1 MYGSQVNR
9 LGKRE
14 KNAKIKEAACIF
26 PFKYKWKTHNEC
38 FPTEK
43 GPICATSV
51 NERQTLKTYGYCT
64 DKQPKSKSP
73 PKKKLTI
80 RKKKN
85 SKS

>member
-38 FPTEK
+38 YPIED
-43 GPICATSV
+43 GEICATEI
-51 NERQTLKTYGYCT
+51 NPKTRTLVKYGYCKYST
-64 DKQPKSKSP
+64 SKSSS
-73 PKKKLTI
+73 KKTKI
-80 RKKKN
+80 RR
-85 SKS
+85 SLGGYV